1 MNVYSIPDA
10 DGKSICAVVCDD
22 EKEATF
28 RDAARLMQEALDLP
42 RATKAVVRQDRT
54 LDETEGWS
62 ADFIE
67 ALRKIDEADGSVC
80 VYVCVYVCVCM
91 YVCTCMYLG

>member
-28 RDAARLMQEALDLP
+28 RDVACLMQEALDLP
-42 RATKAVVRQDRT
+42 RATKAVVRQDGT

-67 ALRKIDEADGSVC
+67 ALRKNRRSCWLCMCVC
-80 VYVCVYVCVCM
+80 VFVCACM
-91 YVCTCMYLG
+91 YVHACI